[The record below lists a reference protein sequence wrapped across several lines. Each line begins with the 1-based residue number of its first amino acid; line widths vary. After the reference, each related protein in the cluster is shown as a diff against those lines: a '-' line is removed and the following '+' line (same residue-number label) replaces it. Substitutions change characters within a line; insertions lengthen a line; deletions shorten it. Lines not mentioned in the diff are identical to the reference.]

1 MPPEQVTLEWFAR
14 TYHMTEDQTL
24 ELSVDALE
32 WWPVIALARAE
43 AAQAQQRQ
51 QERMAKNSQR
61 RHL

>member
-14 TYHMTEDQTL
+14 TYHLTEEQTL
-24 ELSVDALE
+24 NLSLDALE

-51 QERMAKNSQR
+51 EQRMQKNQR
-61 RHL
+61 GRF